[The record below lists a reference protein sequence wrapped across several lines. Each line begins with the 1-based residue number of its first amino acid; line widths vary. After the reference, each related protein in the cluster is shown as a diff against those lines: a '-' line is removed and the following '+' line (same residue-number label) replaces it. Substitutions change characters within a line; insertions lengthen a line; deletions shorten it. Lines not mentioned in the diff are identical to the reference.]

1 MQVPSSRIHQKTL
14 TILIDGVFFQLAN
27 SGIAR
32 VWQSL
37 LQEWVKNG
45 FAKHLILLDRDNT
58 APQITG
64 INYQLI
70 HRYEENNSAEDSF
83 LLQEMCDRYEA
94 NLFISTYYTTP
105 ISTPGILLV
114 HDMIPEVIGADLTA
128 TMWQEKSYA
137 ICYAARYI
145 AISESTTRDLHYFY
159 PQIAP
164 ATITVALC
172 GVDPLFMPSNRGAIE
187 GFCTTN
193 EITQPYFIIVG
204 TRVGLDGYKNGIHT
218 FRALSQ
224 LSDHGQ
230 FEIVCVGGNPNLE
243 AEFTDLIKGIKV
255 HQLALNDQE
264 LQAAYSGAIALLYP
278 SCYEG
283 FGLPIL
289 EAMACG
295 CPIITCRNSSLP
307 EVAGDAAIYVS
318 ETGLTD
324 FVAALRQVQQPEVR
338 SPLIAAGL
346 SRSKYFSWAKMADTT
361 AQVLLDTHADIQS
374 NKLHLS
380 PKLSWTQFRQVL
392 LQNQQK
398 LVGLETQL
406 ATSQAELVTSQ
417 TQLATLQVELATFQ
431 AQLIT
436 ARIQISSMENTKFWQ
451 LRQQWFRLKEILRLT

>member
-1 MQVPSSRIHQKTL
+1 MQIQSSQIKQRTL
-14 TILIDGVFFQLAN
+14 TILIDGVFFQLAD

-32 VWQSL
+32 VWRSL
-37 LQEWVKNG
+37 LHEWVKNG
-45 FAKHLILLDRDNT
+45 FAKHLILLDRDST
-58 APQITG
+58 APQIAG

-83 LLQEMCDRYEA
+83 LLQEMCDQHQA
-94 NLFISTYYTTP
+94 DLFISTYYTTP

-114 HDMIPEVIGADLTA
+114 HDMIPEAIGADLTA
-128 TMWQEKSYA
+128 VMWQEKSYA

-145 AISESTTRDLHYFY
+145 AISESTARDLHYFY

-172 GVDPLFMPSNRGAIE
+172 GIAPLFMPSNQGAIE
-187 GFCTTN
+187 DFCTTN
-193 EITQPYFIIVG
+193 KITQPYFVIVG
-204 TRVGLDGYKNGIHT
+204 TRVGLNGYKNGIHT

-224 LSDHGQ
+224 LPDHGQ
-230 FEIVCVGGNPNLE
+230 FEIICVGGNPNLE
-243 AEFTDLIKGIKV
+243 TEIADLIKGIKV
-255 HQLALNDQE
+255 HQLSLNDQE

-295 CPIITCRNSSLP
+295 CPVITCHNSSLP

-318 ETGLTD
+318 ETDLEDLVT
-324 FVAALRQVQQPEVR
+324 ALYRVQQPEVR

-346 SRSKYFSWAKMADTT
+346 IRAKYFSWAKMADTI

-374 NKLHLS
+374 HKLQLT
-380 PKLSWTQFRQVL
+380 PKLSWAQFRQVL

-398 LVGLETQL
+398 SFGLKAQL

-417 TQLATLQVELATFQ
+417 TQLATLQVELVTSQ

-436 ARIQISSMENTKFWQ
+436 ATIQISSMENTKFWQ
-451 LRQQWFRLKEILRLT
+451 LRQQWFRLKEILGLS